1 MWRGQYDSAAFQN
14 CPTPHCTHPSPR
26 LPQPSHRR
34 SSPTSR
40 GPSLRARPFTIS
52 EARQPPAQ
60 PPITLQLPP
69 FHYDRDTTPT
79 DPPPPPPASLASCY
93 TRSRPLCWTHPDDHH
108 HAPITPQPS
117 ICSLTVALH
126 YPFTHN
132 LLTTTMIILLSSI
145 VLLNPILGSEL
156 TRVRDPKPGGFEAPA
171 AAIANRKP
179 QWPMLMDDMKR
190 GALGG
195 GLGQLRRSRK
205 DDDKDDNTGCG

>member
-1 MWRGQYDSAAFQN
+1 MARPIRFRGLPELPHPALHTPITPP
-14 CPTPHCTHPSPR
+14 PTT
-26 LPQPSHRR
+26 LPQTIIPHF
-34 SSPTSR
+34 P
-40 GPSLRARPFTIS
+40 RPFPACKAFAIS

-60 PPITLQLPP
+60 PPITLQLTP
-69 FHYDRDTTPT
+69 FHYDCDTTPT
-79 DPPPPPPASLASCY
+79 DPPPPPP
-93 TRSRPLCWTHPDDHH
+93 PLHWPRATHAAVLSAGPTPMTTITP
-108 HAPITPQPS
+108 PITPQPS

-205 DDDKDDNTGCG
+205 DDNKDDNTGCG